1 MLVYG
6 GGSPA
11 ALKRFL
17 PRGRQ
22 APPFSLFADY
32 VVVGEDDK
40 VVLEGYLRDGRRSR
54 HRSARPSR
62 RSHAHTLQPSPVPG
76 ARGRRPARARP
87 AAAAAAAR
95 PPPLALPNRTAAFL
109 RQRHRRAHPR
119 ARLRGGGGGGDA
131 PGLRPPR
138 RDRSLVRGKTVTVK
152 VNLTG
157 WPFQWI
163 GGRPPGETYVT
174 HGDTALALA
183 QILSEQG
190 ARRIRF
196 VESQGVALPLE
207 HVVAAAGWDVRALQA
222 IGGVEFENTRNLGFG
237 AQYARLP
244 VPGGGRLFSYFD
256 VNHSY
261 AETDVLVSLCKMKEH
276 ATAAGITLSM
286 KNLFGITPNSLYGSE
301 GAGEDKLGYRGPVH
315 GKAEGWVRLL
325 PGEKAGFENEVVG
338 VRVPRTIV
346 DENLARPIHL
356 AIVDGIT
363 TMRGGEGWWN
373 AGVSPIAPGV
383 IVAGFG
389 ALSTDAVARRGH
401 GLRRAGAPL
410 HRAVRDPREPLP
422 DRRAGR
428 ARHRGRR
435 PDRGPRPAHRRRADA
450 VPLVLPP
457 GGAAAVPRLSRRPPR
472 LSRAAERRGQRP
484 GRRVRKRLVGAGV
497 SA

>member
-1 MLVYG
+1 MGHERRQTPRAAGVPHPCSRRRFLGLAATAPLAVASG
-6 GGSPA
+6 CGGSSGSPSSPSSSPTAPPPSSGSGIVALTRARAYGAEA
-11 ALKRFL
+11 A
-17 PRGRQ
+17 GAMRQ
-22 APPFSLFADY
+22 AFDL
-32 VVVGEDDK
+32 
-40 VVLEGYLRDGRRSR
+40 L
-54 HRSARPSR
+54 
-62 RSHAHTLQPSPVPG
+62 
-76 ARGRRPARARP
+76 
-87 AAAAAAAR
+87 
-95 PPPLALPNRTAAFL
+95 
-109 RQRHRRAHPR
+109 
-119 ARLRGGGGGGDA
+119 GGTS
-131 PGLRPPR
+131 
-138 RDRSLVRGKTVTVK
+138 SLVRGKTVTVK

-157 WPFQWI
+157 WPFQSI
-163 GGRPPGETYVT
+163 GGRLPGEAYVT

-207 HVVAAAGWDVRALQA
+207 DVVAAAGWDVRALQA

-237 AQYARLP
+237 TQYARLA
-244 VPGGGRLFSYFD
+244 VPDSGRLFSYLD

-346 DENLARPIHL
+346 DENLARPVHL

-363 TMRGGEGWWN
+363 TIRGGEGWWN

-383 IVAGFG
+383 IVAGFN
-389 ALSTDAVARRGH
+389 ALSTDAVGAAVMGFDARAPHYTAPFETRENHFLIAEQAGLGTADVNRIEVR
-401 GLRRAGAPL
+401 GLRI
-410 HRAVRDPREPLP
+410 
-422 DRRAGR
+422 
-428 ARHRGRR
+428 
-435 PDRGPRPAHRRRADA
+435 ADA
-450 VPLVLPP
+450 RTPF
-457 GGAAAVPRLSRRPPR
+457 RSSSRPWEPQPS
-472 LSRAAERRGQRP
+472 L
-484 GRRVRKRLVGAGV
+484 AGP
-497 SA
+497 AGPIG